1 MKIAVLGVNHK
12 LADLQLRECLAKTCQ
27 SRFAPG
33 KIYGNIHHFVL
44 LSTCNRTEI
53 YFSSED
59 LAETH
64 SYILNIL
71 RQDIDVDFEQKLY
84 SFFGSDC
91 FAHLCKVTAGLD
103 SAILGETEIQGQVKL
118 AYEYAMRFHKLPKPM
133 HYLFQKSLK
142 IGKNTRST
150 IPCER
155 NLPGIEDAIFELA
168 RKYISNMKTCKVLFV
183 GASSINKKVLGH
195 LKAKGIANITL
206 CNRSA
211 VSKEIQD
218 DFQLEILPWKQLS
231 SWRNYDWII
240 CGTKAHEYIL
250 KKEDLEEKD
259 KKKKL
264 LIDLGLPRNIDPA
277 LKSSSSAVIYNID
290 QLNGSLID
298 QLNTSSGA
306 ERKHLC
312 QFVDAAND
320 VILTAIQK
328 HIDLFRQK
336 EEQIAYLAA
345 AC

>member
-12 LADLQLRECLAKTCQ
+12 LANLQLRECLAKICQ

-33 KIYGNIHHFVL
+33 KTYCSAHHFVL

-64 SYILNIL
+64 SYILNVL
-71 RQDIDVDFEQKLY
+71 RQNIDVDFEQKLY

-91 FAHLCKVTAGLD
+91 FAHLCRVTAGLD

-118 AYEYAMRFHKLPKPM
+118 AYDYAMQFHKLPKAM

-155 NLPGIEDAIFELA
+155 NLPGIEDAVFELGQSSI
-168 RKYISNMKTCKVLFV
+168 RDINNCKVLFV
-183 GASSINKKVLGH
+183 GASAINKKVLGH
-195 LKAKGIANITL
+195 LRAKEIPNITL

-211 VSKEIQD
+211 VPQEIQE
-218 DFQLEILPWKQLS
+218 DFKLKILPWKQLT
-231 SWRNYDWII
+231 SWHEYDWVI
-240 CGTKAHEYIL
+240 CGTKAVHYIL
-250 KKEDLEEKD
+250 TKESLPKNMPQP
-259 KKKKL
+259 KL

-277 LKSSSSAVIYNID
+277 LQNAPFIDLYNID
-290 QLNGSLID
+290 QLNASLGI
-298 QLNTSSGA
+298 Q
-306 ERKHLC
+306 RQHLH
-312 QFVDAAND
+312 QFADLANGI
-320 VILTAIQK
+320 ILTAIQR
-328 HIDLFRQK
+328 HIDIFRQK
-336 EEQIAYLAA
+336 EEHVAYFAA
-345 AC
+345 VG